1 MDKVEANVNTKEEL
15 KKASRNKRKRNIIV
29 ILFVLIALIVA
40 YIMFRGTY
48 LEIQELGE
56 QYISVFWKNF
66 TYTISIFVSNFVLLY
81 IIFYTALIFLSKT
94 I

>member
-48 LEIQELGE
+48 LEIQE
-56 QYISVFWKNF
+56 
-66 TYTISIFVSNFVLLY
+66 
-81 IIFYTALIFLSKT
+81 
-94 I
+94 